1 MNKRVAK
8 QEAADHSGDPFFPKV
23 QWPSPE
29 ACPLCRMPTLA
40 AQSADSEP
48 EWNEDEV
55 FRFLMTFY
63 GESAKANAAATLF
76 GNR

>member
-1 MNKRVAK
+1 MAK